1 MRGVGKYIKKPYILE
16 KIGIAVKEEQ
26 EKYQFL
32 LSTSMQDFYICIE
45 FQNLLRKSGLHP
57 AIQTVDNPTVQL
69 PTFGSHK
76 ATIDG
81 YSTVL
86 AACL

>member
-1 MRGVGKYIKKPYILE
+1 MNGVRIS
-16 KIGIAVKEEQ
+16 V
-26 EKYQFL
+26 
-32 LSTSMQDFYICIE
+32 S
-45 FQNLLRKSGLHP
+45 

>member
-1 MRGVGKYIKKPYILE
+1 LKPLEVPPLLWIIKFVMALNVKQGGASFQPEIHHSLYINL
-16 KIGIAVKEEQ
+16 
-26 EKYQFL
+26 
-32 LSTSMQDFYICIE
+32 E
-45 FQNLLRKSGLHP
+45 FQNLPRNSRLHFP

-69 PTFGSHK
+69 PTFRSYK